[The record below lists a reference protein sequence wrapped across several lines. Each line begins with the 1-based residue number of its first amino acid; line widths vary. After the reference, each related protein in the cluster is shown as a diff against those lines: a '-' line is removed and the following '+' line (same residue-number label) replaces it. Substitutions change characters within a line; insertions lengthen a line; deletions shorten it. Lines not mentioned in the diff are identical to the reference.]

1 MKEKKFKIK
10 LNPAILYFEIFYM
23 VYVVYLFIIGQMVPA
38 IVCAICGLLIIAYF
52 SLWRPYKYTI
62 NRRTLIINRRVGKDK
77 EINIMTCETICDP
90 VPKMTKLITSPR
102 ALEIYA
108 ENKKRFVV
116 TPKDRMGFI
125 EAIVA
130 ANKRIHVQCTEYAA
144 THRSYEK
151 KRKRALKEEAKKAN
165 MDAE

>member
-1 MKEKKFKIK
+1 MKFKIK
-10 LNPAILYFEIFYM
+10 LNPQYYTLKSLYGICS
-23 VYVVYLFIIGQMVPA
+23 YLFIIGSNGTA

-108 ENKKRFVV
+108 ENKKKICCN
-116 TPKDRMGFI
+116 T
-125 EAIVA
+125 
-130 ANKRIHVQCTEYAA
+130 KR
-144 THRSYEK
+144 
-151 KRKRALKEEAKKAN
+151 
-165 MDAE
+165 

>member
-1 MKEKKFKIK
+1 MKEKEFKIK

-125 EAIVA
+125 D
-130 ANKRIHVQCTEYAA
+130 VQCTEYAA

>member
-1 MKEKKFKIK
+1 MKEKEFKIR
-10 LNPAILYFEIFYM
+10 LNPAILYFEIFYV
-23 VYVVYLFIIGQMVPA
+23 VYIGYLFILGQIMPA
-38 IVCAICGLLIIAYF
+38 IACAACGVLIIGYL

-62 NRRTLIINRRVGKDK
+62 ARRTLIINRRLGKDK

-90 VPKMTKLITSPR
+90 VPKMTKIITNPR

-108 ENKKRFVV
+108 EDKKRLVV
-116 TPKDRMGFI
+116 NPKDRMGFI
-125 EAIVA
+125 EAVVA

-151 KRKRALKEEAKKAN
+151 KRKKALKKEAK
-165 MDAE
+165 MDA

>member
-1 MKEKKFKIK
+1 MKEKEFKIK

-77 EINIMTCETICDP
+77 EINIMTCETILWSCT
-90 VPKMTKLITSPR
+90 KRWQKLITSPR

-125 EAIVA
+125 EAVVA

-151 KRKRALKEEAKKAN
+151 KRKRALKERS
-165 MDAE
+165 

>member
-1 MKEKKFKIK
+1 MEKEFKVRMNVATIIFLCAYALYTIYVAVTK
-10 LNPAILYFEIFYM
+10 DMNTFITIAIFGVLCCIFF
-23 VYVVYLFIIGQMVPA
+23 LGF
-38 IVCAICGLLIIAYF
+38 
-52 SLWRPYKYTI
+52 RPYKY
-62 NRRTLIINRRVGKDK
+62 IIGKKSLSIHYRLWRKRQVDLM
-77 EINIMTCETICDP
+77 ECETICDP

>member
-1 MKEKKFKIK
+1 MKEKEFKIK

-77 EINIMTCETICDP
+77 EINT
-90 VPKMTKLITSPR
+90 ITS
-102 ALEIYA
+102 I
-108 ENKKRFVV
+108 
-116 TPKDRMGFI
+116 
-125 EAIVA
+125 
-130 ANKRIHVQCTEYAA
+130 
-144 THRSYEK
+144 
-151 KRKRALKEEAKKAN
+151 
-165 MDAE
+165 